1 MHTFRI
7 SGVYLPQIKN
17 INAMKLKGFLFGL
30 ICFILIPTNVFS
42 IHVSDKNWGD
52 LDDRSIPSEPILSQ
66 DANNI
71 YIYSEKQL
79 DNLSIEIKDLSG
91 NVVYSTVTTVPAGV
105 EYPISIATLPKGE
118 YFFTIA
124 EDNNYMIGY
133 FIK

>member
-1 MHTFRI
+1 MNIRI
-7 SGVYLPQIKN
+7 
-17 INAMKLKGFLFGL
+17 FLLGAFFL
-30 ICFILIPTNVFS
+30 ILIPTNFFA
-42 IHVSDKNWGD
+42 ININDKNWD
-52 LDDRSIPSEPILSQ
+52 IEDDRSISSEPILSQ

>member
-1 MHTFRI
+1 MT
-7 SGVYLPQIKN
+7 
-17 INAMKLKGFLFGL
+17 MKVKGFILGL
-30 ICFILIPTNVFS
+30 VCFILIPISAFS
-42 IHVSDKNWGD
+42 IKITDKNW
-52 LDDRSIPSEPILSQ
+52 DDSIDIRSLTEPILSQ

>member
-1 MHTFRI
+1 
-7 SGVYLPQIKN
+7 
-17 INAMKLKGFLFGL
+17 MKLKGFIASLVCL
-30 ICFILIPTNVFS
+30 MFIPINVFC
-42 IHVSDKNWGD
+42 INVTDKNW
-52 LDDRSIPSEPILSQ
+52 DDSIDIRSLTEPILSQ